1 MTQPFKIQIIVFLLT
16 IFSDIGCNY
25 VPNLTPL
32 RNKSISIVEQREIF
46 DIKRKLK
53 LPEVVESIEKN
64 KFDAFA
70 DGQSDP
76 GLADGVVWVRLK
88 LKTRNLSET
97 EKLILILRNP
107 FIDEAELYFLQEN
120 SNVSL
125 KLAGEYRRGR
135 DQERSIPSWFVT
147 PGISFRMKPLNE
159 QIFLLRFESKT
170 MLKSAVTIDLE
181 PNVHYLEVI
190 NIIFKSF
197 YFGAIFA
204 LFLYNF
210 FIFLSTKETSYFSYL
225 MYLTF
230 FGIFQ
235 VQYAGLTANMFEDS
249 WFYHKLQLATAGLS
263 ISATAL
269 FVLIFLRMREVS
281 KTFFLLLVN
290 CSIFGVAI
298 FLFSPF
304 ESLHV
309 ILMNA
314 LAVNVL
320 CFLLIGS
327 TSAWLAFRKGFTS
340 ARFFLISSL
349 LNFVM
354 IGIEIHYTSTGQPYS
369 FLGEHALKFGS
380 LSEAVLLSLA
390 LADRINFL
398 QKENLR
404 VQEEH
409 FQEKKRIMRDLH
421 DAVGSG
427 LTQILYLI
435 REKDSRKR
443 IGLEETAQETLLKLR
458 DLVFLLNREKDFSV
472 YLIQEMK
479 TFLARIKTIGK
490 YEMNIDF
497 RYANQLNSKDSLHL
511 YYIFCECLTNIVKH
525 AKADLIQIKL
535 VSYGKWV
542 FLVISDNGI
551 GMQMTKNNLQEG
563 TGLSNIRFRI
573 NELQGKM
580 RIAKKNGTAI
590 FFMIPK
596 KILK

>member
-1 MTQPFKIQIIVFLLT
+1 MKKYWNFIALLLQGNII
-16 IFSDIGCNY
+16 
-25 VPNLTPL
+25 P
-32 RNKSISIVEQREIF
+32 
-46 DIKRKLK
+46 
-53 LPEVVESIEKN
+53 ESIAN
-64 KFDAFA
+64 YFSRWIARQDQAAAFA
-70 DGQSDP
+70 ATTMQ
-76 GLADGVVWVRLK
+76 
-88 LKTRNLSET
+88 N
-97 EKLILILRNP
+97 
-107 FIDEAELYFLQEN
+107 
-120 SNVSL
+120 
-125 KLAGEYRRGR
+125 
-135 DQERSIPSWFVT
+135 WFFV
-147 PGISFRMKPLNE
+147 E
-159 QIFLLRFESKT
+159 
-170 MLKSAVTIDLE
+170 
-181 PNVHYLEVI
+181 
-190 NIIFKSF
+190 
-197 YFGAIFA
+197 
-204 LFLYNF
+204 
-210 FIFLSTKETSYFSYL
+210 FIFLGIFGFITYFPITKEFFGLDFLPTIISTLPMFALAIWVAWLIHQRKKITMVHWFMIVLANFFFYCF
-225 MYLTF
+225 LTF
-230 FGIFQ
+230 IIAKATDHGASTFGI
-235 VQYAGLTANMFEDS
+235 
-249 WFYHKLQLATAGLS
+249 WFAFVSGIHGYFHREKLQEPLLTFGMMIALLFGIWLSWGSLAHLVIFVFLG
-263 ISATAL
+263 ITAL
-269 FVLIFLRMREVS
+269 
-281 KTFFLLLVN
+281 
-290 CSIFGVAI
+290 C
-298 FLFSPF
+298 
-304 ESLHV
+304 
-309 ILMNA
+309 
-314 LAVNVL
+314 
-320 CFLLIGS
+320 
-327 TSAWLAFRKGFTS
+327 
-340 ARFFLISSL
+340 SSL
-349 LNFVM
+349 
-354 IGIEIHYTSTGQPYS
+354 I
-369 FLGEHALKFGS
+369 LGSIAIRFDSIKNLE
-380 LSEAVLLSLA
+380 V
-390 LADRINFL
+390 
-398 QKENLR
+398 NLR

-497 RYANQLNSKDSLHL
+497 RYANQLNSRDSLHL